1 MPDLLIRYYM
11 AYNTR
16 ERIKKILSVN
26 DELYLNETCLSLT
39 KAPDWLTKNSSKLY
53 HVEFVTKGKT

>member
-1 MPDLLIRYYM
+1 MV
-11 AYNTR
+11 YNNR
-16 ERIKKILSVN
+16 ERIKNILFVT

-53 HVEFVTKGKT
+53 HVEFVKKGKT